1 MQHDYILNETR
12 KMALLLAKLFGLKA
26 ESNEEE
32 YRQYL
37 NTVLQDEYNAELDEL
52 LQTSETDFVSMLK
65 TRAYSAEKL
74 NALSQML
81 YVFAE
86 PFNAD
91 EETAAILNKVLAI
104 FDRLEEEHHYESF
117 DNLNKRNHILRFF
130 KNNYEERVLGKTGT
144 QQAITNNT

>member
-26 ESNEEE
+26 ESNDEEF
-32 YRQYL
+32 RQYL

-52 LQTSETDFVSMLK
+52 LQASETDFVSMLK

-86 PFNAD
+86 PFKAD

-104 FDRLEEEHHYESF
+104 FDRLEEEHPYESF

-130 KNNYEERVLGKTGT
+130 KNNYEERVL
-144 QQAITNNT
+144 

>member
-32 YRQYL
+32 YRQYF

-52 LQTSETDFVSMLK
+52 LRISDADFNSMLIAK
-65 TRAYSAEKL
+65 AYSAEKL

-86 PFNAD
+86 PFNSD
-91 EETAAILNKVLAI
+91 EETAAILKKVLNI
-104 FDRLEEEHHYESF
+104 FAVLEKEKHYESF

-130 KNNYEERVLGKTGT
+130 KNNYGRF
-144 QQAITNNT
+144 